1 MQAKCDMLVNNMSEA
16 FNNVIMDA
24 RSKPII
30 SMQEDIRLYIMKRW
44 SKNRS
49 KVQKYEGDICPKI
62 RARLSKESEQTK
74 YWIPRYF
81 RMWSYFR
88 FKIFQF
94 GPSLRLSSFQYGP
107 SLGLKFFTLVLV

>member
-1 MQAKCDMLVNNMSEA
+1 MQAKCDTLVNNISEA
-16 FNNVIMDA
+16 FNSVIVDA

-30 SMQEDIRLYIMKRW
+30 SMLEDIRLYIMKRW

-62 RARLSKESEQTK
+62 HARLSKESEQTK

-81 RMWSYFR
+81 SIWSYIR
-88 FKIFQF
+88 FKIFHY
-94 GPSLRLSSFQYGP
+94 GPSLGLSTFQFSP

>member
-49 KVQKYEGDICPKI
+49 KVQKYEGDICRKI

-74 YWIPRYF
+74 YWILRYF
-81 RMWSYFR
+81 SIWSYFR
-88 FKIFQF
+88 FKNFHY
-94 GPSLRLSSFQYGP
+94 GPSLGLSTFQFGP